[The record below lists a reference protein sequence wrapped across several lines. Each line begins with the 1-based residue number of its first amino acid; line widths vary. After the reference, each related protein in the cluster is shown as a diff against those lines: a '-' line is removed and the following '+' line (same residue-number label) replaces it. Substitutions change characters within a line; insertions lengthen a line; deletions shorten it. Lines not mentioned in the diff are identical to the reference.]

1 MKLQRRKIQEAATAR
16 TVEQEQWEQQWCF
29 ESRAKCWAGQKVC
42 AGFSVRCYGKTQRNF
57 LASSMLQ
64 CFNEPFP
71 SATIRL
77 LKQEVTE
84 ERREHLLR
92 IQ

>member
-42 AGFSVRCYGKTQRNF
+42 AGFSVRCYGKTQINF
-57 LASSMLQ
+57 LANSTLQ
-64 CFNEPFP
+64 CFNESFP
-71 SATIRL
+71 LPQSGYSNKKS
-77 LKQEVTE
+77 LKKGEN
-84 ERREHLLR
+84 
-92 IQ
+92 IS